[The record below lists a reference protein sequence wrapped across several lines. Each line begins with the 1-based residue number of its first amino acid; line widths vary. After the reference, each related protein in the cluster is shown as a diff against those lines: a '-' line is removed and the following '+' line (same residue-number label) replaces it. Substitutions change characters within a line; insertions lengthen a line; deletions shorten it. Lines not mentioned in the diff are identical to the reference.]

1 MLTDVRIRIAVAGFC
16 CAIFLTGISSGT
28 EAATR
33 EKPRKHIFDDLITP
47 SMMATPETPVRQPV
61 STPRF
66 FSINSVLAKLD
77 GKPYAGEPV
86 RVASI
91 ANDDI
96 ISDVPMLASSTS
108 GKTEEPFGLV
118 AFRAPEGTLWRKW
131 RDVSRDIKTE
141 MREVARCRA
150 DRSTCRT
157 AAARFVLMSE
167 DIHGHTGQNRM
178 EIVNR
183 LVNGSIRYM
192 SDLAQHGT
200 VDVWSA
206 PLASLASG
214 RGDCEDYAIAKYALL
229 RDAGVSESDLRI
241 LLVRDRAIREDHAV
255 LAVHD
260 DGKWIVLDSRRSL
273 LTTDREL
280 PHFTPLF
287 ALNGS
292 GVSLFATPYLSQRL
306 NIDWSVVAP
315 AADGAKAAL
324 VNDDPFSTGVSAKP
338 SNGISYEI
346 DALSGLASG
355 GGTLPTLL

>member
-1 MLTDVRIRIAVAGFC
+1 MLTDARVRIAVAAFC
-16 CAIFLTGISSGT
+16 CAVFLTGVASST

-47 SMMATPETPVRQPV
+47 SMRITAEAPIRQPV
-61 STPRF
+61 STARF

-77 GKPYAGEPV
+77 GKPYVGEPI

-91 ANDDI
+91 AGDDI
-96 ISDVPMLASSTS
+96 ASDVPTLPSSTS
-108 GKTEEPFGLV
+108 GKTDEPFGLV
-118 AFRAPEGTLWRKW
+118 AFRAPEGVLWRKW
-131 RDVSRDIKTE
+131 RNVSRDIRTE
-141 MREVARCRA
+141 MREVAKCKT
-150 DRSTCRT
+150 DRSSCST
-157 AAARFVLMSE
+157 AAAQFVLMSE
-167 DIHGHTGQNRM
+167 EIHGHTGQTRM
-178 EIVNR
+178 EIANR

-192 SDLAQHGT
+192 SDLAQHGA

-229 RDAGVSESDLRI
+229 REAGIPESDLRI

-260 DGKWIVLDSRRSL
+260 EGKWVVLDSRRSL
-273 LTTDREL
+273 LTTDHEL

-287 ALNGS
+287 ALNDF

-306 NIDWSVVAP
+306 NIDWSTVAP
-315 AADGAKAAL
+315 AADASNMS
-324 VNDDPFSTGVSAKP
+324 VDDPSGVSTATKP
-338 SNGISYEI
+338 SSEMSR
-346 DALSGLASG
+346 DLATLPGLATG

>member
-1 MLTDVRIRIAVAGFC
+1 MLTDVRVRVAVAAFFC
-16 CAIFLTGISSGT
+16 AFFLTGVSSDT

-47 SMMATPETPVRQPV
+47 SMRTTAELPVRHPV
-61 STPRF
+61 STARF

-91 ANDDI
+91 TNEDVT
-96 ISDVPMLASSTS
+96 SDVPALPSSTS
-108 GKTEEPFGLV
+108 GKTYEPFGLI
-118 AFRAPEGTLWRKW
+118 AFRAPEGALWRKW
-131 RDVSRDIKTE
+131 RGVSRDIKTE
-141 MREVARCRA
+141 MTEIARCKA
-150 DRSTCRT
+150 DRSTCST
-157 AAARFVLMSE
+157 AAAQFVLMSE
-167 DIHGHTGQNRM
+167 ETYGHTGQRRM
-178 EIVNR
+178 EIANR
-183 LVNGSIRYM
+183 LINGSIRYM
-192 SDLAQHGT
+192 SDLAQHGM
-200 VDVWSA
+200 VDVWSG

-229 RDAGVSESDLRI
+229 REAGVLDNDLRI

-260 DGKWIVLDSRRSL
+260 KGRWIVLDSRRSL

-280 PHFTPLF
+280 PHYTPLF
-287 ALNGS
+287 ALNES

-306 NIDWSVVAP
+306 NIDWSTVAP
-315 AADGAKAAL
+315 AADGSGGATINDPSGTNVAAE
-324 VNDDPFSTGVSAKP
+324 P
-338 SNGISYEI
+338 SDRISRDI
-346 DALSGLASG
+346 DTLPSLAPG